1 MQPERIFC
9 QYFQGKFS
17 SKYKLITI
25 NVYVFQFTFEQ
36 HLSFLQ
42 KYIPNFERILDQF
55 REYKQAVPTFGA
67 ILLNED
73 LTNVSLLSSY
83 VK

>member
-1 MQPERIFC
+1 MNFQAYSRI
-9 QYFQGKFS
+9 YFVM
-17 SKYKLITI
+17 LLLL
-25 NVYVFQFTFEQ
+25 Q

-42 KYIPNFERILDQF
+42 KYLSNFERILDQF

-73 LTNVSLLSSY
+73 LTNVSLLLLLSHFMLLT
-83 VK
+83 K